1 MPTSKASEE
10 CKAESGHCFVAG
22 DNRASEQPALAAMHT
37 IYLREHNRIVAG
49 LEKLNPHW
57 EDERL
62 FQEGR
67 RIMGAMNQHIVYN
80 EFLPR
85 IIGLNAM
92 NLYDLRF
99 AIKFTVY
106 MSLLAVVIK
115 ICPPGSERK
124 GTAPTTTQRA
134 TQVFSTSSPPRP
146 SGKTG

>member
-115 ICPPGSERK
+115 LVCQGEDGRI
-124 GTAPTTTQRA
+124 QH
-134 TQVFSTSSPPRP
+134 
-146 SGKTG
+146 